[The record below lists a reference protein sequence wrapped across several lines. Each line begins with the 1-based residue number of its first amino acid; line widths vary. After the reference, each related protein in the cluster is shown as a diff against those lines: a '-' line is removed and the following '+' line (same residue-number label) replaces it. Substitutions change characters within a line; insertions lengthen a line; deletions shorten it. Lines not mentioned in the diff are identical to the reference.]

1 MFLWV
6 RLVLSTF
13 EESYTEKDL
22 GEAIETLPE
31 DLETLY
37 GKLLPHIMLSINFV
51 QDTRGSFVAFAEKE
65 IHQPSVKH
73 CVSSNGCV

>member
-13 EESYTEKDL
+13 EESYREKDL
-22 GEAIETLPE
+22 REAVETFPE

-37 GKLLPHIMLSINFV
+37 KRSLPLSHV
-51 QDTRGSFVAFAEKE
+51 MS
-65 IHQPSVKH
+65 
-73 CVSSNGCV
+73 

>member
-6 RLVLSTF
+6 KLVLSTF

-22 GEAIETLPE
+22 REAIETLPE

-37 GKLLPHIMLSINFV
+37 ENFLPHITLSINFV
-51 QDTRGSFVAFAEKE
+51 
-65 IHQPSVKH
+65 
-73 CVSSNGCV
+73 